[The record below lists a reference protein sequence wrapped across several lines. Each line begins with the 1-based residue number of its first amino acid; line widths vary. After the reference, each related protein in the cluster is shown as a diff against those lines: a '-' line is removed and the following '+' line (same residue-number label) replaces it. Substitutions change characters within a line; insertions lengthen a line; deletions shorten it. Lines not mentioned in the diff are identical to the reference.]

1 VSLYDSKN
9 PSRSFIL
16 PVYNAQSFL
25 AGTLL
30 AVHAWLT
37 SRPETWELILVDDA
51 SSDGTQRLLDA
62 FLKQHRGEAILRV
75 RFAANRGKGFAIR
88 AGLGLARGA
97 YAVFTDCDLA
107 YPVENTAR
115 IIEALESG
123 ADAAIACRVLPASTY
138 MMSPSFFSYLYTRH
152 LMGRLFNWICR
163 VLTVPR
169 ILDTQAGLKGFR
181 SEVVRPL
188 LGHLS
193 MDGFSFD
200 VELLRALVDRRAR
213 LTEVPVSFRYDSEP
227 TTVQFIG
234 DSLRMLRDLIIIRL
248 RSLRGDYR
256 AVLTA
261 PEPAGLIVHA
271 DDYGL
276 APGVNR
282 AIQESLES
290 GAVTSASILLGGP
303 HAAEALRWA
312 AAHPRYDFGVHLNL
326 TQGRPVL
333 PPAEVPS
340 LVDSGGEFPSLRR
353 FLTRFLA
360 GRVRLHE
367 IRKEWRAQIA
377 LVRASGVR
385 ISHLDSHQ
393 HVHLLPRV
401 FSRAMVSLARQERLA
416 VRVMDGPVVGG
427 RGNWPDP
434 RSLLL
439 AMATR
444 HSLRTLRAAGPDG
457 PAAAHGFGTA
467 FMRRPTA
474 RLLQSILSR
483 ARPGAIYEFVVHP
496 GQVDS
501 ELRSSGDGYLEGRE
515 REAAFLA
522 SEEFRAVVR
531 HARVSIL
538 NAAQDPVS
546 TAWVRPNTGS

>member
-1 VSLYDSKN
+1 MSLTDSKT
-9 PSRSFIL
+9 PSRSYIL
-16 PVYNAQSFL
+16 PVYNAESFL

-30 AVHAWLT
+30 AVHAWLA
-37 SRPETWELILVDDA
+37 SRPEAWELILVDDA
-51 SSDGTQRLLDA
+51 SSDGTRAIVEA
-62 FLKQHRGEAILRV
+62 FLKNHPGEAIIRV
-75 RFAANRGKGFAIR
+75 RFTANRGKGFAIR
-88 AGLGLARGA
+88 AGLGLARGM

-107 YPVENTAR
+107 YPVENTGR
-115 IIEALESG
+115 ILRALESG

-152 LMGRLFNWICR
+152 LMGRLFNWLCR
-163 VLTVPR
+163 VVTVPR
-169 ILDTQAGLKGFR
+169 LLDTQAGLKGFR

-213 LTEVPVSFRYDSEP
+213 IVEVPVSFRYDSEP
-227 TTVQFIG
+227 TTVQFVG
-234 DSLRMLRDLIIIRL
+234 DSLRMFRDLVIIRL

-256 AVLTA
+256 AVATA

-282 AIQESLES
+282 AIQESLEAGTVS
-290 GAVTSASILLGGP
+290 SASILLGGP
-303 HAAEALRWA
+303 HAVEALRWA
-312 AAHPRYDFGVHLNL
+312 AAHPQYDFGVHLNL

-333 PPAEVPS
+333 PPEQVPS
-340 LVDSGGEFPSLRR
+340 LVDGRGEFPSLRR

-367 IRKEWRAQIA
+367 IRQEWRAQIA
-377 LVRASGVR
+377 LVRSTGVR

-393 HVHLLPRV
+393 HVHLLPRI
-401 FSRAMVSLARQERLA
+401 FSRAMASLARHERLA

-427 RGNWPDP
+427 RGRWPDP
-434 RSLLL
+434 KSLLL

-444 HSLRTLRAAGPDG
+444 RSLRAAVPNGQT
-457 PAAAHGFGTA
+457 AAHGFGTA

-474 RLLQSILSR
+474 RLLQSVLSR
-483 ARPGAIYEFVVHP
+483 ARPGAVYEFVVHP
-496 GQVDS
+496 GQVDA

-538 NAAQDPVS
+538 NAAKDP
-546 TAWVRPNTGS
+546 APDGWVRPDRPS